1 MAEINWGLIDTQ
13 SPARIANALMPSPEQ
28 QGAQAL
34 QVMQMQ
40 HAAGQ
45 NELAKYTLAQAK
57 RSDELQNQMLA
68 GLQGATTIEQQAD
81 VLRKVGKVT
90 EANDLLTK
98 QLTRRKTLGEI
109 TAQDLK
115 ANHDKLDAFG
125 AGIAPLAAKVAG
137 GQTITHDDVFAVA
150 NQLKSQGLLDDTN
163 IRAIPMD
170 ARQLP
175 AYVMGLATATENA
188 RKALET
194 HMPQALVAGGSV
206 INKNPLAA
214 GGIGTV
220 IAPVA
225 PTWFEQQRV
234 PILQQQANAQ
244 TTQAQTGRAG
254 LGLRAMAVD
263 PFNMGGALDAFPI
276 KPNNLGTVPTPPAV
290 PPTAPVATAPTV
302 TLNAA
307 IKNGVSGIDLL
318 GYMPKQ
324 LAAQVSAITDHR
336 SAPPQRN
343 TTRGDSLMQLVQMVD
358 PTYDATQFKTKQ
370 GIETAFTS
378 GRLGNTLRSLNV
390 VQDHLETFN
399 EVAKNL
405 GNDSVQFTNVMGNQI
420 AKWTGQPAP
429 TDFAAVKNIV
439 ADELTKAIIGTAGAL
454 GDRTEMK
461 ANISA
466 ANSPAQLA
474 GVVDKWQKL
483 IAGQVKGLKDQY
495 KSGGGTNKAVEVLFE
510 RAGKSAAPGTAGV
523 DTSNPLLR

>member
-1 MAEINWGLIDTQ
+1 
-13 SPARIANALMPSPEQ
+13 
-28 QGAQAL
+28 
-34 QVMQMQ
+34 
-40 HAAGQ
+40 

-57 RSDELQNQMLA
+57 RSDELQNKMLA
-68 GLQGATTIEQQAD
+68 GLQGATTIEQQAA
-81 VLRKVGKVT
+81 VLRSVGKVK
-90 EANDLLTK
+90 EAQELLGSG
-98 QLTRRKTLGEI
+98 LTQRKTLGEI
-109 TAQDLK
+109 TAQDIK
-115 ANHDKLDAFG
+115 ANHDKLEAFG
-125 AGIAPLAAKVAG
+125 ARIAPLAARVAG
-137 GQTITHDDVFAVA
+137 GQEITHDDVFAVA

-194 HMPQALVAGGSV
+194 HIPKALLANDSLVNTNPMAGKVGDV
-206 INKNPLAA
+206 LA
-214 GGIGTV
+214 TV
-220 IAPVA
+220 PMSAFNTQRLGLMGRDTA
-225 PTWFEQQRV
+225 AREQQVRTGQGQLGV
-234 PILQQQANAQ
+234 AQ
-244 TTQAQTGRAG
+244 AG
-254 LGLRAMAVD
+254 LGLRAINAD
-263 PFNMGGALDAFPI
+263 PFNMSGAQDAFPLR
-276 KPNNLGTVPTPPAV
+276 PNNLGTGPTPPAAS
-290 PPTAPVATAPTV
+290 PTAPTAPTSPIAKPGEASLSGK
-302 TLNAA
+302 TMSIKEA
-307 IKNGVSGIDLL
+307 IAQRLTGDALL
-318 GYMPKQ
+318 SVLPFN
-324 LAAQVSAITDHR
+324 LASQVALITDHR
-336 SAPPQRN
+336 SAPPQRD
-343 TTRGDSLMQLVQMVD
+343 TLRGGQLMQLVAMVD
-358 PTYDATQFKTKQ
+358 PNYDATQFKTKQ

-390 VQDHLETFN
+390 VQDHLGTFN

-474 GVVDKWQKL
+474 GVIDKWQKL

-510 RAGKSAAPGTAGV
+510 RAGSTTSTATPAAGKP
-523 DTSNPLLR
+523 PLTEIFK